1 MKTHEYTN
9 GEITILW
16 KPEMCEHAGICVKML
31 PNVYN
36 PKAHPWVK
44 PENASTPEL
53 LEQVS
58 KCPSGAL
65 TIK

>member
-36 PKAHPWVK
+36 PKTHPWVK
-44 PENASTPEL
+44 PENASTAEL

>member
-16 KPEMCEHAGICVKML
+16 KPEMCVHAGICVKML

-44 PENASTPEL
+44 PENASTAEL

-58 KCPSGAL
+58 KCPSRAL